1 MSPQPIGD
9 RGVRRPRIRAL
20 YVALLSAI
28 ALVVIVV
35 VAVADHRAKQQRV
48 RRASVASWF
57 CTHRGLR
64 CGEETPESIGD
75 RWHRRER
82 IYQASVALVFVIGAA
97 SVLVPVVRRRSG
109 PGSKE

>member
-1 MSPQPIGD
+1 MSP
-9 RGVRRPRIRAL
+9 RRPRIRAP
-20 YVALLSAI
+20 YVALISAVL
-28 ALVVIVV
+28 LVVIVI
-35 VAVADHRAKQQRV
+35 VAVVDHRAKQQRV

-64 CGEETPESIGD
+64 CNEETPEAIGD

-97 SVLVPVVRRRSG
+97 SVLVPAMRRRS
-109 PGSKE
+109 SRS